1 MFKKIHVKYYLNHA
15 GWMLLS
21 SGLLEWLKGRREE
34 KIITMLRDHARKVY
48 DCVLEL
54 EKVIKLFSDGKISE
68 AKLGIKRISEIES
81 EADSIRKRIMTLL
94 TEGTLSSAYRED
106 LAHLTKRLDSVAN
119 FANAA
124 ARRLSLLDENI
135 VINDAEFKK
144 KILKMMEDVVKCVG
158 KMYEMV
164 IRLGKDPVG
173 RIIEYADAVDRLEH
187 VVDESHMDVRRHLV
201 KMSWEQ
207 LKTPFN
213 AITLHTFIECVE
225 NIADFSEDTAEF
237 VRIVAIKVR

>member
-1 MFKKIHVKYYLNHA
+1 
-15 GWMLLS
+15 MLLS
-21 SGLLEWLKGRREE
+21 SGLLEWLKGRREA
-34 KIITMLRDHARKVY
+34 KVITMLRDHARKVY

-54 EKVIKLFSDGKISE
+54 EKVIKLFSDGRISD
-68 AKLGIKRISEIES
+68 AKLGIRRISEIES

-94 TEGTLSSAYRED
+94 TEGALTSAYRED

-135 VINDAEFKK
+135 ITEDEEFKM

-158 KMYEMV
+158 KMYEMI
-164 IRLGKDPVG
+164 IRLGKDPVEK
-173 RIIEYADAVDRLEH
+173 IIEYADAVDRLEH
-187 VVDESHMDVRRHLV
+187 VVDESHMDVRKYLV

-213 AITLHTFIECVE
+213 AITLHTFIECME

-237 VRIVAIKVR
+237 VRIVAIKVK